1 MRFCHSSKVRYML
14 LASLLVAAILLPA
27 RATLLAEKRYVGTI
41 VAVVNDK
48 IITDED
54 LQRRAAAALSEAVKK
69 YKGRELQNKAEGI
82 FKNVLDELIDR
93 QLLVQKAHIIIE
105 KNPYL
110 MEEIQKDL
118 DSLIDDAV
126 GEVGSLSKFYEIAVK
141 EGINPTE
148 KKVALKD
155 DLMVERLLGEYVYRK
170 INISPRDVREYY
182 QEHKDEFVEER
193 SVKIAQIMLPFSSY
207 SSKKEAREKANE
219 IRARAL
225 SGEDFNA
232 LVKELSK
239 GPRASSGGVWEFDE
253 VLALR
258 GKLRKT
264 ALGLQKEEISE
275 VIETSRGLHI
285 FLAVEV
291 RSTQEPDFA
300 DLQSEIKKRL
310 YNERGA
316 KKKKEYVRELKKNAE
331 IRIVRTR

>member
-1 MRFCHSSKVRYML
+1 MRFCHSSKVRYVL

-54 LQRRAAAALSEAVKK
+54 LQRRAASALHEAVKK

-82 FKNVLDELIDR
+82 FKDVLDELIDR
-93 QLLVQKAHIIIE
+93 QLLVQKAHILIE
-105 KNPYL
+105 KNPYV

-118 DSLIDDAV
+118 DSFIDDAV

-148 KKVALKD
+148 KKIELKN
-155 DLMVERLLGEYVYRK
+155 DLMVERLLGEYVYGK

-182 QEHKDEFVEER
+182 QEHKSEFVEER

-232 LVKELSK
+232 LVKEFSK

-253 VLALR
+253 VLVLR

-264 ALGLQKEEISE
+264 ALGLKKEEISE
-275 VIETSRGLHI
+275 VVETSNGLHI
-285 FLAVEV
+285 FLAVDV

-300 DLQSEIKKRL
+300 DLQAEIKGRL

-331 IRIVRTR
+331 IRIVGKR